1 MLTSGEKIKFIL
13 NLSAVLAIL
22 CCCALMIP
30 QVQAFIVESGRRI
43 LPGRNWNSVSWAS
56 NISTFSLAAGIC
68 LGVFS
73 VLRLKRLRSFFECH
87 GEKICVVVSAAIIAT
102 GIIVRVVMFAK
113 CRSLWLDEALLA
125 ENIVS
130 RNWSDLLASPLSNQ
144 QSAPVL
150 YVVAVKAICSALGY
164 SEISLRLFSLVSF
177 IGLLIGELILLRKYL
192 KFDDIKTVFVLT
204 ITAVLPAYVYFSN
217 ELKPYMGDAFF
228 VILTILLYW
237 LHTQKNLSLTRLTL
251 FYLLILGFCSSSIFF
266 VGGILATEFLIAAF
280 ARNKKDTLSA
290 LISGVLISAVFYL
303 YFRWWMSPA
312 LDFMTEYW
320 CEQRVKRSTVA
331 AVTAI
336 FSPGLIS
343 GSALVW
349 LFVPF
354 ALRGVYLLIKRKDK
368 VAYSV
373 ALSLLLAFLTSFM
386 GKWPLIGRLW
396 LFLPAIVLTF
406 SLVGLEFV
414 LKGGKRVVDM
424 AVFCLFSIITVY
436 YSISCLEKVKD
447 RMYLDRQEV
456 NPLILYVKE
465 HIKSDEK
472 LYVYSPAQYAL
483 KYKNGY
489 TTGRIGNSDRD
500 NIIYGVTT
508 EEWNDTSLGIGTEL
522 DTIIKSGKA
531 YLLFQHHNTGINHG
545 LTVLQKYGTVTEIMN
560 YHDTPLLYFE
570 TKN

>member
-1 MLTSGEKIKFIL
+1 M
-13 NLSAVLAIL
+13 
-22 CCCALMIP
+22 
-30 QVQAFIVESGRRI
+30 
-43 LPGRNWNSVSWAS
+43 
-56 NISTFSLAAGIC
+56 
-68 LGVFS
+68 
-73 VLRLKRLRSFFECH
+73 
-87 GEKICVVVSAAIIAT
+87 SAAIIAT